1 MSLYSLA
8 TLLQILSNI
17 IISIF
22 ILRFLLQI
30 SNASYTN
37 PICAVL
43 YKATQPIVGVL
54 AKFFKKT
61 SRIDWALLICILIIA
76 TILQVIQLKIL
87 PIPFSLLKSIMLA
100 VVFIIDNTLN
110 VIFFATIISV
120 IASWVSAPENNA
132 LVNVAY
138 TITKPILKVFAKVI
152 LPQGRFDFGPF
163 ILLILI
169 KAIQWLVLN
178 SIIVHILSL

>member
-8 TLLQILSNI
+8 TLIQILSNI

-22 ILRFLLQI
+22 LLRFFLQLC
-30 SNASYTN
+30 NASYAN
-37 PICAVL
+37 PICAIL
-43 YKATQPIVGVL
+43 YKATQPIVGIF

-61 SRIDWALLICILIIA
+61 SRIDWALLICIFIIA
-76 TILQVIQLKIL
+76 IILQIIQLKIL
-87 PIPFSLLKSIMLA
+87 PIPFSIIKSLMLA

-110 VIFFATIISV
+110 VIFFATIIAV
-120 IASWVSAPENNA
+120 IASWVKAPENNA

-152 LPQGRFDFGPF
+152 LPQGKFDFGPF

-169 KAIQWLVLN
+169 KTIQWLVLN
-178 SIIVHILSL
+178 SLIIRIWSL